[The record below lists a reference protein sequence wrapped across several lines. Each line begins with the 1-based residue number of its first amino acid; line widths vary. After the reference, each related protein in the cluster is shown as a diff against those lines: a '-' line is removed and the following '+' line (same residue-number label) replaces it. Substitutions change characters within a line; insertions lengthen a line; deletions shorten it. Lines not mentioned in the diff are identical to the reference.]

1 MLSHEEALVHA
12 RQHLYGRRPPV
23 DWVWVLRPGQRVV
36 DGWFFYYGLDPVRF
50 IRNSAFAQFG
60 GAPGFLVSDEGDVRT
75 VGWHELSKTLPP
87 QKEREVFLPDKISVK
102 DLAETANVNIY
113 TMALMIRELKI
124 AGDGS

>member
-1 MLSHEEALVHA
+1 M
-12 RQHLYGRRPPV
+12 
-23 DWVWVLRPGQRVV
+23 V

-75 VGWHELSKTLPP
+75 VGWHELSKLLPP

-124 AGDGS
+124 AGDGSQNMNFDDAAKILSFCGIIAKKAASESA